1 MNIDENV
8 RKLLMALLRKW
19 KLLVVFAIIGGLL
32 GAVYTYNFTKLTY
45 TSSVEFLATAV
56 DSKEEMLDTSDRET
70 QSEAG
75 RISYTSK
82 MNYAMKMMDTYIELL
97 RTNEF
102 NNTVAS
108 QLNERLDTT
117 YSANT
122 VKNSITIT
130 PVENTAMFLMSV
142 TTNSADLS
150 YEIAHQ
156 LEITVPDTMRK
167 TNNGLVQASVED
179 KPIKAVSA
187 GSKGYIK
194 KCLIGAIAGL
204 LIAAAYVII
213 RTMLDVRVRTSEELV
228 EVYGIPV
235 LGAIPDFEIKSSRGS
250 YKIDTQYDTS
260 RKGDK

>member
-1 MNIDENV
+1 
-8 RKLLMALLRKW
+8 
-19 KLLVVFAIIGGLL
+19 
-32 GAVYTYNFTKLTY
+32 
-45 TSSVEFLATAV
+45 
-56 DSKEEMLDTSDRET
+56 
-70 QSEAG
+70 
-75 RISYTSK
+75 
-82 MNYAMKMMDTYIELL
+82 MNYAMKMMDTYIELF

-102 NNTVAS
+102 NNSVAS

-117 YSANT
+117 YGADT
-122 VKNSITIT
+122 VKDSITIT

-156 LEITVPDTMRK
+156 LEITVPETMKK
-167 TNNGLVQASVED
+167 TNSGLVQASVED

-194 KCLIGAIAGL
+194 KCLIGAVAGL
-204 LIAAAYVII
+204 LLAAAYVII

-235 LGAIPDFEIKSSRGS
+235 LGAIPDFEIKNSRGG
-250 YKIDTQYDTS
+250 YKIETQYDTS
-260 RKGDK
+260 RKGDE